1 MNNKCFHCYFCY
13 FEYSELILEFNVGDY
28 NINIVLEGNVM
39 GNIPG
44 LGFGS
49 SLKVKVSPSHVGLF
63 ATPWTVACQRPLSM
77 GFSRQERWGKQPI
90 PSPGDLPNPGIEFR
104 SPALQV
110 DSLPSEPPWKP
121 WQTSKL
127 VN

>member
-1 MNNKCFHCYFCY
+1 MNNKRFHCYFCY

-28 NINIVLEGNVM
+28 NINIVPEGTFM

-44 LGFGS
+44 LGFGR
-49 SLKVKVSPSHVGLF
+49 SLKVLVMSDS

-77 GFSRQERWGKQPI
+77 GFSRQEHWGEQPL
-90 PSPGDLPNPGIEFR
+90 PSPGDLPNPGIKLG
-104 SPALQV
+104 SPALKV
-110 DSLPSEPPWKP
+110 NSLPSEPPRKP
-121 WQTSKL
+121 WQISKL